1 MSTARFVSL
10 RRHVIGLIA
19 SLGVATP
26 ALAQITF
33 YEQPN
38 FEGRSITASGS
49 VSNLKA
55 SNFNDRASSA
65 VVRSQRWEVCVDQRY
80 SGRCRVLR
88 PGQYASLEA
97 MGLDDQISSVRAVA
111 PSAGD
116 NELNYAPEPV
126 VRDDYRRRGGERLY
140 QALVSDVRAVYAEA
154 GQRCWTERE
163 QVGDENRRSDGSMPG
178 TVIGAV
184 IGGILGHQIGSG
196 SGRTLATV
204 GGAMAGGVVGN
215 NVGRNHGG
223 DASSTR
229 DVQHCAPRSSTQNPA
244 YWDVTYDFRGQ
255 QHHMQLA
262 TPPGATVTV
271 NARGEPRA

>member
-1 MSTARFVSL
+1 MNVPHPVSL
-10 RRHVIGLIA
+10 RRCALGLLVGLA
-19 SLGVATP
+19 AAMP

-38 FEGRSITASGS
+38 FGGRSITLNDS
-49 VSNLKA
+49 VSNLRR
-55 SNFNDRASSA
+55 SDFNDRASSA

-80 SGRCRVLR
+80 AGRCRVLR

-111 PSAGD
+111 GRARD
-116 NELNYAPEPV
+116 EELNYAPYPAV
-126 VRDDYRRRGGERLY
+126 SDDYRRRDGERLY
-140 QALVSDVRAVYAEA
+140 EATVSEVHAVYSDA
-154 GQRCWTERE
+154 GQRCWTEHE
-163 QVGDENRRSDGSMPG
+163 QVGDGRRSDARVPG

-184 IGGILGHQIGSG
+184 IGGILGHQVGGG

-204 GGAMAGGVVGN
+204 GGAVAGGVVGN
-215 NVGRNHGG
+215 NIGRNNGG
-223 DASSTR
+223 ESVETR
-229 DVQHCAPRSSTQNPA
+229 EVQHCADRPAAQNPA
-244 YWDVTYDFRGQ
+244 YWEVTYFFRGQ
-255 QHHMQLA
+255 QHQMQLA

>member
-1 MSTARFVSL
+1 MSTARLVSL
-10 RRHVIGLIA
+10 RRNAIGLLA
-19 SLGVATP
+19 GLAVVVP

-38 FEGRSITASGS
+38 FEGRSITANGS

-65 VVRSQRWEVCVDQRY
+65 VVRSRRWEVCVDQRY
-80 SGRCRVLR
+80 GGRCRVLR

-111 PSAGD
+111 TNAGD
-116 NELNYAPEPV
+116 DELNYAPEPV
-126 VRDDYRRRGGERLY
+126 VRDDYRRRSGERLY
-140 QALVSDVRAVYAEA
+140 QATVSDVRAVYADA
-154 GQRCWTERE
+154 GQRCWIERE
-163 QVGDENRRSDGSMPG
+163 QVGDEGRRSDGSVPG

-184 IGGILGHQIGSG
+184 IGGILGHQIGGG

-204 GGAMAGGVVGN
+204 GGAVAGGVVGN

-223 DASSTR
+223 DANDTR
-229 DVQHCAPRSSTQNPA
+229 DVQRCAPRAATQNPA

>member
-1 MSTARFVSL
+1 MSTARLVSL
-10 RRHVIGLIA
+10 RRNAFVLLAGLA
-19 SLGVATP
+19 AAVP

-38 FEGRSITASGS
+38 FEGRSITANGS
-49 VSNLKA
+49 VSNLKR
-55 SNFNDRASSA
+55 SDFNDRASSA
-65 VVRSQRWEVCVDQRY
+65 VVRSRRWEVCVDQRY
-80 SGRCRVLR
+80 GGRCRVLR
-88 PGQYASLEA
+88 PGQYASLQA

-111 PSAGD
+111 PNAGD
-116 NELNYAPEPV
+116 DELNYAPEPV
-126 VRDDYRRRGGERLY
+126 VRDDYRRRPGERLY
-140 QALVSDVRAVYAEA
+140 QATVSDVRAVYAEA

-163 QVGDENRRSDGSMPG
+163 QVGDEGRRADGSVPG

-184 IGGILGHQIGSG
+184 IGGILGHQIGGG

-204 GGAMAGGVVGN
+204 GGAVAGGVVGN

-223 DASSTR
+223 DANATR
-229 DVQHCAPRSSTQNPA
+229 DVQHCAPRASTQNPA